1 MTLEEI
7 EKEYQE
13 ASAHYVNDC
22 IAGWASDH
30 GAKFIALAQHVRVF
44 INACH
49 IVPLMSVGV
58 DSLTRLMLPGESLVR
73 WSAR

>member
-49 IVPLMSVGV
+49 TGSVF
-58 DSLTRLMLPGESLVR
+58 DINPAAAFENMRDAFYDLEENS
-73 WSAR
+73 